1 MAYNPAA
8 KQFGRVHMGCTA
20 VLTTVSDWMCGSLV
34 AQAARQ
40 YSLVLSTPRY
50 FIELLLWVEDK
61 RFAVHFGVDPAAVM
75 RVTLFNLSGRG
86 ALQGASTIS
95 QQIYTIRV
103 SSSVRF
109 SRSLR
114 YKLKQAGWALCASVA
129 MSKAAILNEYLSTVY
144 WGRSYHGLDK
154 AARGYFN
161 STRTSL
167 TIAQSFF
174 LAERLAAPNRVS
186 IQRIS
191 NLLGLDSIRQAL
203 SRNGA
208 KLLDIVQLY
217 QTIYGCG
224 GEMWRLLEK

>member
-1 MAYNPAA
+1 MT
-8 KQFGRVHMGCTA
+8 CTA
-20 VLTTVSDWMCGSLV
+20 ALTAVSDWMCGSLV
-34 AQAARQ
+34 AQTARQ
-40 YSLVLSTPRY
+40 YSCILSTPRH

-61 RFAVHFGVDPAAVM
+61 RFAVHFGLDPAAVM
-75 RVTLFNLSGRG
+75 RAALFNVAKRG

-95 QQIYTIRV
+95 QQIYSIRA
-103 SSSVRF
+103 SRSLRL

-114 YKLKQAGWALCASVA
+114 YKVKQVAWALCASVA
-129 MSKAAILNEYLSTVY
+129 KSKAMILNEYVSTVY

-191 NLLGLDSIRQAL
+191 NLLEREPIRQLL

-208 KLLDIVQLY
+208 NLLDIVNLY
-217 QTIYGCG
+217 ETIYGCG